1 MWIAQ
6 LSDPHVRPQGV
17 LYQGV
22 VDANEALAAAV
33 RQVNAL
39 TPRVDLVLLSGDVV
53 DFGEPEEYA
62 AARAILSQLQAPL
75 LVIPGNHDERDA
87 FRAAF
92 ADHSY
97 LPAEGPLHFAVAA
110 GPLRIVGFDITIPG
124 KHHGDADEAAAAWLR
139 ATLAADPARPT
150 LVMMHQPPL
159 STDVPYLDAYRCFG
173 ADRLAGVIADF
184 PAVERVLCGH
194 VHRHMQMRF
203 GSTLLCTAPST
214 ATTIALR
221 PSPDAAPASFLE
233 PPGFLLHHWD
243 GRRLL
248 THSIPVGTFPGPFPF
263 A

>member
-1 MWIAQ
+1 M
-6 LSDPHVRPQGV
+6 
-17 LYQGV
+17 
-22 VDANEALAAAV
+22 
-33 RQVNAL
+33 
-39 TPRVDLVLLSGDVV
+39 
-53 DFGEPEEYA
+53 
-62 AARAILSQLQAPL
+62 
-75 LVIPGNHDERDA
+75 
-87 FRAAF
+87 
-92 ADHSY
+92 
-97 LPAEGPLHFAVAA
+97 
-110 GPLRIVGFDITIPG
+110 GFDITIPG

>member
-6 LSDPHVRPQGV
+6 LSDPHVRPHGV

-39 TPRVDLVLLSGDVV
+39 TPRADLVLLSGDVV
-53 DFGEPEEYA
+53 DFGDPAEYA
-62 AARAILSQLQAPL
+62 AARAILSELRAPL
-75 LVIPGNHDERDA
+75 FVIPGNHDEREA

-92 ADHSY
+92 ADHAY
-97 LPAEGPLHFAVAA
+97 LPPDGPLHFAVEA
-110 GPLRIVGFDITIPG
+110 GPLRIVGFDVTIPG
-124 KHHGDADEAAAAWLR
+124 KHHGDVDEAAAAWLR
-139 ATLAADPARPT
+139 NALAVDRARPT

-173 ADRLAGVIADF
+173 ADRLGFVIADF

-203 GSTLLCTAPST
+203 GGTLLCTAPST
-214 ATTIALR
+214 ATAIALK
-221 PSPDAAPASFLE
+221 PLPDAKPASCLE
-233 PPGFLLHHWD
+233 PPGFLLHHWRPE
-243 GRRLL
+243 GLL
-248 THSIPVGTFPGPFPF
+248 THNIPVGTFPGPFPF